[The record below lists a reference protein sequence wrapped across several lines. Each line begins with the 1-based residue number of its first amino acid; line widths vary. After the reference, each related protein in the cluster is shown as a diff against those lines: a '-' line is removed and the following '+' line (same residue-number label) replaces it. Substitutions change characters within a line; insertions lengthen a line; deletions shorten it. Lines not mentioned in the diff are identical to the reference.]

1 MKVNTDVL
9 MVYVAVVAVISAIF
23 VGIMNSSGMDGAAPW
38 GIGFAA
44 AYILFKKRSSGN
56 G

>member
-1 MKVNTDVL
+1 M
-9 MVYVAVVAVISAIF
+9 F

-44 AYILFKKRSSGN
+44 AYILFKKRPSGN
-56 G
+56 S